1 MILSAA
7 EPLLTV
13 SHLNVRY
20 PSRHGEVFAV
30 KDVSFSLYPGE
41 ILGIVGE
48 SGAGKSTIGNAIAG
62 LLTPPGHIGGGEVRL
77 GGRNLHTLCEE
88 EMRKVRGKEIGF
100 IFQDPMTSLNPIFTI
115 EDQLT
120 EPMLLHLGIS
130 RKEARQRALQLLAA
144 VGIAEPEIRIGQFP
158 HQLSGGMRQRVVIA
172 IALSTDPVFIIA
184 DEPTTALDV
193 SIQDQILHLLRQLCR
208 ERAVGCMLVTHDM
221 GVIATVSDRVMV
233 TYRGQRMEIGE
244 TEQVLERP
252 TNAYT
257 RTLISAVP
265 PAERKLS
272 RFPRVAYNADAEAK
286 MTFDLSSHW
295 LGRRY
300 KNALDYDGESILQVE
315 DLSLRFLTRQSL
327 IAAKRRYIQA
337 LDRISFAVTKGE
349 SFGLVG
355 ESGCGKSSLARCLT
369 GLYHPQSGK
378 IVCEGRDLTAL
389 TDEKA
394 RMPYRRQMQMV
405 FQNPYSSLNPRMRVR
420 DIIAE
425 PIRIHRLAGGR
436 AEITTIVADLIDFVG
451 LAVDAGKKYP
461 HEFSGGQRQRI
472 SLARA
477 LATRPRLLIC
487 DEPTSALDVSV
498 QAQILNL
505 LKDLQDELKLSILF
519 ISHDLPV
526 VRQMCERIAVM
537 RAGRLVE
544 IAASDRLFDHP
555 QHPYTKELISL
566 MPRFDRSAA

>member
-1 MILSAA
+1 MSAA

-13 SHLNVRY
+13 SHLDVRY

-41 ILGIVGE
+41 ILGVVGE
-48 SGAGKSTIGNAIAG
+48 SGAGKSTIGNAITG
-62 LLTPPGHIGGGEVRL
+62 LLTPPGHISRGEVRL
-77 GGRNLHTLCEE
+77 GGRNLQTLCEE

-100 IFQDPMTSLNPIFTI
+100 IFQDPMTSLNPLFTI

-144 VGIAEPEIRIGQFP
+144 VGIAEPELRIGQFP
-158 HQLSGGMRQRVVIA
+158 HQFSGGMRQRVVIA

-221 GVIATVSDRVMV
+221 GVIATVSDRTMVMC
-233 TYRGQRMEIGE
+233 RGQRMEIGE

-257 RTLISAVP
+257 RSLISAVP
-265 PAERKLS
+265 PAGRKLS
-272 RFPRVAYNADAEAK
+272 RFPRVAYNADAEAPP
-286 MTFDLSSHW
+286 TFDLSSHW
-295 LGRRY
+295 LGRREDEP
-300 KNALDYDGESILQVE
+300 DYDGDVILQVE
-315 DLSLRFLTRQSL
+315 ALSLRFSTRQSL
-327 IAAKRRYIQA
+327 LAAKRRYVQT
-337 LDRISFAVTKGE
+337 LDGVSFMVGKGE

-355 ESGCGKSSLARCLT
+355 ESGSGKSSLARCLT
-369 GLYHPQSGK
+369 GLYRPDHGK
-378 IVCEGRDLTAL
+378 IVFEGCELTAL
-389 TDEKA
+389 ANERA

-405 FQNPYSSLNPRMRVR
+405 FQNPYSSLNPRMRVA

-425 PIRIHRLAGGR
+425 PIRIHRLAGA
-436 AEITTIVADLIDFVG
+436 AEIMTIVADLIDFVG
-451 LAVDAGKKYP
+451 LAGNAGKKYP
-461 HEFSGGQRQRI
+461 HQFSGGQRQRI